1 MLPIQGGY
9 VAVQAAFCFAV
20 ADAVFE
26 RFLRVL
32 FGGALRETDALLCP
46 LHGVVRQVAHSTA
59 AFSSASIIQSRYT
72 AALRRSSAPFL
83 SR

>member
-46 LHGVVRQVAHSTA
+46 LHGVVRQVAHSAA

-72 AALRRSSAPFL
+72 AALRRSSVPFL